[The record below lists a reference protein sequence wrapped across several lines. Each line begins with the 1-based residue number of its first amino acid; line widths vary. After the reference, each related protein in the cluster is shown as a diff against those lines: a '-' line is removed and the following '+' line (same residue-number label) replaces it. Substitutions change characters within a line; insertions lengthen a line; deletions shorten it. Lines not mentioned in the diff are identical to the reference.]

1 MSAAR
6 WKDICPWISAP
17 GTSPGLSAIAEEE
30 VPSELSGDASVET
43 VFSHIEDHLDLVPLT
58 EVFPCV
64 DREGSVESLALRPR
78 SANVLRRNALL
89 TLPDILDNDL
99 RTLCD
104 MRGAGPQLRRDLI
117 EGLVFAS
124 MFANMLSGSWPA
136 HDSKLGVVAEPPSSS
151 REESLSEPRGD
162 IVQDLQTLA
171 NWNVLVGQP
180 TRPLLS
186 QDHVYPESEAQAA
199 QRVLGITAET
209 LSLPLG
215 PTLAEL
221 LHERFSRILNAR
233 NLDIL
238 RHRILSNNPETLD
251 ELGRRH
257 GVTRERIRQVEM
269 SLMKELE
276 GIAAEDPFP
285 SIFQL
290 ISGTIGRLARFDFL
304 REEVAALED
313 QVEGWDVPVW
323 QLLSLLSQDFE
334 LGPVWCAAP
343 SLEAHIEATGRELV
357 EKADAYGAVRLGD
370 LDLGICGAEEDRAE
384 LTQKWVERLGEK
396 TFAGHALLQ
405 TSSIQDYAAGILSV
419 CKRALSS
426 EEILEQ
432 FDRPRSV
439 RSLRNQLAEDQRFRR
454 VDRDA
459 WALTEW
465 GLEEYLPIKT
475 MLLRQVEEAGGAISL
490 REVTAQLT
498 SQFSVSP
505 SSVTTYANVPPLGV
519 RDGMVVLVEES
530 PEVRVTVERSARFYR
545 RGKSWLYRVS
555 VTNDH
560 VRGSG
565 TMAPMALVPLL
576 HLQHGIPQHLPSV
589 LGDQAVYWTG
599 AQPTFGTLRRF
610 IENLNADEGDQIF
623 LLFRDDGSFGVERVP
638 QLTGNPIADALALVG
653 APAELPSGVAERAL
667 GMAIGASYSSDL
679 QELAQCYADR
689 GDQDVAELLWRE
701 IWG

>member
-17 GTSPGLSAIAEEE
+17 GISSGLSAVAEEE
-30 VPSELSGDASVET
+30 VPSELSGNASVGT
-43 VFSHIEDHLDLVPLT
+43 VFSHIEDHLDLVPLAS
-58 EVFPCV
+58 VFPYV
-64 DREGSVESLALRPR
+64 DRQGSVGSLALRPR
-78 SANVLRRNALL
+78 SANLLRRNAVSA
-89 TLPDILDNDL
+89 LPDILDNDL
-99 RTLCD
+99 RTLSD
-104 MRGAGPQLRRDLI
+104 MRGAGPQFRRDLI

-124 MFANMLSGSWPA
+124 VFATMFGDKLLSDDATFGTGAEEPAPSEAGGSMSGCR
-136 HDSKLGVVAEPPSSS
+136 D
-151 REESLSEPRGD
+151 D
-162 IVQDLQTLA
+162 IIQDLQALA
-171 NWNVLVGQP
+171 NWNVLIGQP

-199 QRVLGITAET
+199 QRVLAITAEA
-209 LSLPLG
+209 LSLRQG

-257 GVTRERIRQVEM
+257 RVTRERIRQVET
-269 SLMKELE
+269 SLMKEME
-276 GIAAEDPFP
+276 GIATEDPFP

-343 SLEAHIEATGRELV
+343 SLEAHIEATGRELA

-370 LDLGICGAEEDRAE
+370 LDLGVCGAEEDRAE
-384 LTQKWVERLGEK
+384 VTQEWVEWLGEE

-419 CKRALSS
+419 CGEALSS

-439 RSLRNQLAEDQRFRR
+439 RSLRNQLAEDQRFHR

-459 WALTEW
+459 WALAEW

-475 MLLRQVEEAGGAISL
+475 MLLRQVEEAGAL
-490 REVTAQLT
+490 
-498 SQFSVSP
+498 SVC
-505 SSVTTYANVPPLGV
+505 V
-519 RDGMVVLVEES
+519 R
-530 PEVRVTVERSARFYR
+530 
-545 RGKSWLYRVS
+545 
-555 VTNDH
+555 
-560 VRGSG
+560 
-565 TMAPMALVPLL
+565 
-576 HLQHGIPQHLPSV
+576 
-589 LGDQAVYWTG
+589 
-599 AQPTFGTLRRF
+599 
-610 IENLNADEGDQIF
+610 
-623 LLFRDDGSFGVERVP
+623 
-638 QLTGNPIADALALVG
+638 
-653 APAELPSGVAERAL
+653 
-667 GMAIGASYSSDL
+667 
-679 QELAQCYADR
+679 
-689 GDQDVAELLWRE
+689 
-701 IWG
+701 